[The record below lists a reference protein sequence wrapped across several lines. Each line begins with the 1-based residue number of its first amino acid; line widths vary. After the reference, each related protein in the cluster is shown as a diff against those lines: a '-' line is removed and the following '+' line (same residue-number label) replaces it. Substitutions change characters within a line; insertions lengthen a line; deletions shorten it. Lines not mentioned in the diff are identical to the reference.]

1 MWQRSQCGGDR
12 DSDGDVQA
20 QVDESIGV
28 RFGRTLL
35 VPVTGD
41 PLRQAIDG
49 IVVPA
54 NRRGVMGAGFAGQ
67 VRLAGGSEVEREAM
81 AFAPLTIGGAV
92 STTAGLLAE
101 RGVRT
106 VIHAVVSDA
115 LGAPTRLDIVRAAT
129 SAALIEA
136 DRRRVKGL
144 LLPAIGAG
152 LGPGRLHSGEV
163 MVVMIEEVVAYLR
176 RFTCRIDR
184 IALPQHTAREA
195 EEIRR
200 ALLEAR
206 ELWWGLKV

>member
-1 MWQRSQCGGDR
+1 M
-12 DSDGDVQA
+12 
-20 QVDESIGV
+20 DESNGV

-35 VPVTGD
+35 VSVTGD

-81 AFAPLTIGGAV
+81 AVAPLTVGGAV
-92 STTAGLLAE
+92 STGSGKLEE
-101 RGVRT
+101 RGVHT
-106 VIHAVVSDA
+106 VIHAVVANA
-115 LGAPTRLDIVRAAT
+115 LGDPTRLDIVRAAT
-129 SAALIEA
+129 SASLIEA
-136 DRRRVKGL
+136 DRRRVKAL
-144 LLPAIGAG
+144 LLPTLGAG
-152 LGPGRLHSGEV
+152 LGPGRLHSGEA
-163 MVVMIEEVVAYLR
+163 MVVMIEEIVAHLR
-176 RFTCRIDR
+176 RFTSRIER
-184 IALPQHTAREA
+184 IALPQGTAREA